1 MAKTATK
8 ARVEGDN
15 RVSKKRSPLRKN
27 SGEGRVPFTLA
38 PQKMKGDVTRIK
50 FSILIEGSGTLVPQ
64 EMRADLTRRSF
75 DPVKR

>member
-1 MAKTATK
+1 
-8 ARVEGDN
+8 
-15 RVSKKRSPLRKN
+15 
-27 SGEGRVPFTLA
+27 
-38 PQKMKGDVTRIK
+38 MKGDVTRIK